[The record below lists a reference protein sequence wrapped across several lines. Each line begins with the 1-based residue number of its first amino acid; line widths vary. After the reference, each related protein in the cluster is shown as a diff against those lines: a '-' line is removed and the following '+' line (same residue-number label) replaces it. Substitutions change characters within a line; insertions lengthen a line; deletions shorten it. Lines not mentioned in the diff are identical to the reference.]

1 MKMFIAFALLVLCL
15 LALWWAT
22 DSRDQPVRSAEDDLA
37 RHGMTWQSPDDP
49 LAYELAAEIRTRQ
62 LRGRQRR

>member
-1 MKMFIAFALLVLCL
+1 MYITFAILALCL

-37 RHGMTWQSPDDP
+37 RHGMTWQPPDDP
-49 LAYELAAEIRTRQ
+49 LANELAAEIRAGQ
-62 LRGRQRR
+62 LRARRRSR